1 MDKERVL
8 PRITEDLR
16 AKYDQLFTAEEVTD
30 IVRSCYSRLD
40 AQSTVKTH
48 LFTTTEHFADE
59 QLHAMAVSRGLIEAT
74 KPRVLFVCPSNTG
87 RSQIAAALMA
97 RTTDGAVATRSG
109 GINPGGHLHHRAV
122 EVLNERGIDL
132 SAMYPKPIAEDVH
145 EAAEVVVAMGCLDQI
160 EQRENTRYIEW
171 DVPLLANKST
181 EEVREIVALIESLV
195 VELAQELTAKKQHQA
210 A

>member
-1 MDKERVL
+1 METRRML
-8 PRITEDLR
+8 PRIAEHLTE
-16 AKYDQLFTAEEVTD
+16 KYGNLFSPEKIADV
-30 IVRSCYSRLD
+30 VNYSFATLD
-40 AQSTVKTH
+40 AQSKVKTH
-48 LFTTTEHFADE
+48 LFTTTEHFAD
-59 QLHAMAVSRGLIEAT
+59 QRLHAPAISHGLIEGD

-87 RSQIAAALMA
+87 RSQIAAALMGR
-97 RTTDGAVATRSG
+97 RTEGAVGTRSG
-109 GINPGGHLHHRAV
+109 GVNPGGHLHHRAV